1 MGKLKTIAVLT
12 SGGDSPGMNAAIRA
26 VVRSGIYHG
35 LKVVGVERGY
45 EGMMNGDIRELKSND
60 VANIIQRG
68 GTVLRSARSEKFRT
82 VEGRA
87 LAYENLK
94 KFDVDALIV
103 IGGDGTFQGAGLFSR
118 EHDIPCVGIP
128 GTIDNDMYGT
138 DYTIGF
144 DTALNTIVDTVD
156 KIKDTASSHDRMFF
170 VEVMGRGA
178 GFLALQSGI
187 AVGAEAVFIPEQS
200 GANQGEALK
209 KYLDRE
215 RGGSN
220 KNSHIILV
228 AEGNDL
234 GNAHEI
240 AKMVKSD
247 YPEFDVRSNVLGH
260 MQRGGSPSAFDRF
273 LASRLGVESVEA
285 LLDNQRSVMVGYQ
298 NHEVVLVPFNKTI
311 KSSRHINARLIEV
324 AQILNI

>member
-1 MGKLKTIAVLT
+1 MGRLKTIAVLT
-12 SGGDSPGMNAAIRA
+12 SGGDAPGMNAAVRA
-26 VVRSGIYHG
+26 VVRAGIYHG
-35 LKVVGVERGY
+35 LRVVGVRRGY
-45 EGMMNGDIRELKSND
+45 EGMINGDIFEMDSKD
-60 VANIIQRG
+60 VADIIQRG
-68 GTVLRSARSEKFRT
+68 GTVLGSARSKEFRS

-87 LAYENLK
+87 KAFGNLQK
-94 KFDVDALIV
+94 YDVDALIV
-103 IGGDGTFQGAGLFSR
+103 IGGDGSFTGAGFFSR

-144 DTALNTIVDTVD
+144 DTALNTIVDAVD

-187 AVGAEAVFIPEQS
+187 AVGAESVFIPEQP
-200 GANQGEALK
+200 GVNQGEALK
-209 KYLDRE
+209 KYLDE
-215 RGGSN
+215 Q
-220 KNSHIILV
+220 KNEDKRSHIVLV

-240 AKMVKSD
+240 AKMVKGD
-247 YPEFDVRSNVLGH
+247 YPEFDVRANVLGH

-273 LASRLGVESVEA
+273 LASRLGVEAVEA
-285 LLDNQRSVMVGYQ
+285 LLDNQRSIMVGYQ
-298 NHEVVLVPFNKTI
+298 NHDVVHVPFNKTI
-311 KSSRHINARLIEV
+311 KRNKAMGERLLEV
-324 AQILNI
+324 ANILNI

>member
-1 MGKLKTIAVLT
+1 MGRLKTIAVLT
-12 SGGDSPGMNAAIRA
+12 SGGDAPGMNAAIRA
-26 VVRSGIYHG
+26 VVRAGIFHG
-35 LKVVGVERGY
+35 LRVMGIQRGY
-45 EGMMNGDIRELKSND
+45 EGMIKNDIFELQSKD

-68 GTVLRSARSEKFRT
+68 GTVLGSARSKTFRS
-82 VEGRA
+82 VEGRVQ
-87 LAYENLK
+87 AYENLK
-94 KFDVDALIV
+94 KHDIDALIV
-103 IGGDGTFQGAGLFSR
+103 IGGDGSFTGAGLFSR

-156 KIKDTASSHDRMFF
+156 KIKDTAGAHDRMFF

-187 AVGAEAVFIPEQS
+187 AVGAESVIIPEQP
-200 GANQGEALK
+200 GVNQGEALK
-209 KYLDRE
+209 KYLDKQKQ
-215 RGGSN
+215 GGKS
-220 KNSHIILV
+220 SHIVLV

-240 AKMVKSD
+240 AKMVSSD
-247 YPEFDVRSNVLGH
+247 YPEFDVRANVLGH

-273 LASRLGVESVEA
+273 LASRLGVNAVEA
-285 LLDNQRSVMVGYQ
+285 LLDNQRSIMVGYQ
-298 NHEVVLVPFNKTI
+298 NHDVVHVSFNQTI
-311 KSSRHINARLIEV
+311 KRNKAMGERLLEV
-324 AQILNI
+324 ANILNI